1 MLQKNS
7 KRRDRIS
14 NAAAKF
20 QALRFKFKGEGL
32 RAETEFGKILD
43 FRYNRD
49 F

>member
-1 MLQKNS
+1 MS
-7 KRRDRIS
+7 KM
-14 NAAAKF
+14 
-20 QALRFKFKGEGL
+20 RFKFKGERL